1 MNLCYTLPARE
12 AELLKEYTKKKLIYC
27 VPYEISSDGRITD
40 NAYCCV
46 TEDAVIF
53 FQDGL
58 AERAVPLSAC
68 SAARCASAVDNGQ
81 LILTIDGEE
90 TICARTGMAGIA
102 PDGVCGQGY
111 FGADR
116 RKNAQ
121 STGVGRGAALPTCAR
136 VRRERGNART
146 AAGKSGRSGG
156 F

>member
-58 AERAVPLSAC
+58 RSAPC
-68 SAARCASAVDNGQ
+68 RFRHAAPR
-81 LILTIDGEE
+81 
-90 TICARTGMAGIA
+90 
-102 PDGVCGQGY
+102 
-111 FGADR
+111 
-116 RKNAQ
+116 
-121 STGVGRGAALPTCAR
+121 AALLPWIT
-136 VRRERGNART
+136 G
-146 AAGKSGRSGG
+146 S
-156 F
+156 